1 MKALSSESH
10 GISMDFLI
18 SHASGQVRELTK
30 DIRAEHQGQCK
41 SRIEAQHAVVDSIAS
56 FIHKQPGFRSPV
68 AFMAASEVS
77 GAAGQGRG
85 AAECLQAVH

>member
-1 MKALSSESH
+1 M
-10 GISMDFLI
+10 I

-56 FIHKQPGFRSPV
+56 FIHKQPGFRSLLVDRKWLRLRYREQLDKDV
-68 AFMAASEVS
+68 A
-77 GAAGQGRG
+77 
-85 AAECLQAVH
+85 LQNVYKQYIKS